1 MKICPTINIVNEFCH
16 VKTELASYLAD
27 PDRSL
32 SKLNKYPLVKA
43 TFMHSNAAL
52 PSSAAVERLF
62 SIGGQIETAKRNR
75 LSDSKLEKL
84 LLLKTNTGF
93 MQ

>member
-1 MKICPTINIVNEFCH
+1 ME
-16 VKTELASYLAD
+16 TELASYFAD

-32 SKLNKYPLVKA
+32 NMLNKYPLVKA
-43 TFMHSNAAL
+43 TFMHFNATFL
-52 PSSAAVERLF
+52 SSAAVQRLF

-84 LLLKTNTGF
+84 LLIKANTEF

>member
-1 MKICPTINIVNEFCH
+1 MT
-16 VKTELASYLAD
+16 SYFVD
-27 PDRSL
+27 SDRSL
-32 SKLNKYPLVKA
+32 NMLNKYPLGKA

-52 PSSAAVERLF
+52 PSSAAVEILF
-62 SIGGQIETAKRNR
+62 SIGGQIETAKRNS

-84 LLLKTNTGF
+84 LLIKANAKF